1 MTSVPPQLD
10 HIILAG
16 PDLSNAT
23 AYVESRLGVRLT
35 AGGRHPAWGTRNA
48 ILPLSSSTYLEV
60 IGPEMPTALPQLFG
74 IDRLTMPRLVTWAAK
89 AVNLSNLVADARAR
103 GIDLG
108 KPLAGQRL
116 QPDGSTISWQS
127 TDPFA
132 PRAGGVIPFFI
143 EWMGDTHPAKAAPH
157 VVRLVRLYAE
167 HPDARAVAD
176 QLKSLGIQLE
186 VVAGKVPKL
195 IAELIS
201 PDRTT
206 HLA

>member
-23 AYVESRLGVRLT
+23 AYVETRLGVRLT
-35 AGGRHPAWGTRNA
+35 EGGQHPAWGTRNA
-48 ILPLSSSTYLEV
+48 ILPLSPSTYLEV
-60 IGPEMPTALPQLFG
+60 IGPQEGAALPLVFG

-89 AVNLSNLVADARAR
+89 AVNLSDLVADARAQ

-108 KPLAGQRL
+108 KPRSGQRL

-132 PRAGGVIPFFI
+132 PRASGVIPFFI
-143 EWMGDTHPAKAAPH
+143 EWMGDAHPAKAAPH

-167 HPDARAVAD
+167 HPDARTVAD
-176 QLKSLGIQLE
+176 QVQSLGIQLE
-186 VVAGKVPKL
+186 VVTGKAPRL

-201 PDRTT
+201 PDGTT
-206 HLA
+206 QLA

>member
-1 MTSVPPQLD
+1 MTNVPPQLD

-16 PDLSNAT
+16 PDLNNAT

-60 IGPEMPTALPQLFG
+60 IGPAMPTALPQLFG
-74 IDRLTMPRLVTWAAK
+74 IDRLTRPRLVTWAAK
-89 AVNLSNLVADARAR
+89 AVNLSDLVADARAR
-103 GIDLG
+103 GIELG
-108 KPLAGQRL
+108 KTLAGHRL
-116 QPDGSTISWQS
+116 QPDGSTIAWQS

-132 PRAGGVIPFFI
+132 PRASGVIPFFI
-143 EWMGDTHPAKAAPH
+143 EWMGDTHPAKAAPP

-176 QLKSLGIQLE
+176 QLILLGIQLE
-186 VVAGKVPKL
+186 VVAGKFPKL